1 MLRLAANLI
10 ARVGPW
16 GVLALGAVAPLTIS
30 GVPAQAQ
37 DMFGFFKPYAPPAPQ
52 PAVTL
57 QPSNEGTPLTVRV
70 RPRRQEA
77 RRKEVRVEKPPIKV
91 APIPMPLKPKDP
103 GQIANPVPQLLADS
117 TLRSGDLV
125 MFPGGLRVFTGRTG
139 SDHALADFEPLAR
152 SGKAVPAATRKM
164 VAQLRP
170 GSNTAWSADVVKA
183 SGKLALNT
191 QGAAGTAK
199 ANRKGR

>member
-16 GVLALGAVAPLTIS
+16 GVLALGAVAPLAIS

-37 DMFGFFKPYAPPAPQ
+37 DMFGLFKPYAPPAPQ

-70 RPRRQEA
+70 RPRRQEV

-103 GQIANPVPQLLADS
+103 GQIANPVPALLADG

-125 MFPGGLRVFTGRTG
+125 MFPGGLRVFTGRKG

-170 GSNTAWSADVVKA
+170 GLNSAWSADVLKA
-183 SGKLALNT
+183 SGKLALNMKGNET
-191 QGAAGTAK
+191 GGKAK
-199 ANRKGR
+199 RTSR